1 MDDVINKTRSQRIL
15 NNIIQVGGA
24 THCQQWDPQEN
35 ENRPETGETH
45 ILRAGQMKDWHL
57 LVSSKRRGSHSSVD
71 LGTTDE
77 TGKGVHVR
85 ARPPQEDQKVLSSW
99 PSGLS
104 GTPSGAFFQKGRA
117 QIEEIQLGVQ
127 PKMIRAG
134 HLGMKERKCSN
145 TSGGGDKRKQIS
157 QALKR
162 GMQKNH

>member
-24 THCQQWDPQEN
+24 THCQQWDPQGN

-77 TGKGVHVR
+77 TGKGVHGESK
-85 ARPPQEDQKVLSSW
+85 ATTGRPKGPKQLTIRTLRNSQWGFLPERESPDWGDTAGSTAQDDQ
-99 PSGLS
+99 
-104 GTPSGAFFQKGRA
+104 GRA
-117 QIEEIQLGVQ
+117 PGHERE
-127 PKMIRAG
+127 KMF
-134 HLGMKERKCSN
+134 KY
-145 TSGGGDKRKQIS
+145 
-157 QALKR
+157 
-162 GMQKNH
+162 